1 MNEFPHLRILE
12 NEEEKQSIDDAS
24 FVTARENFTMDRRRT
39 LLSAGRRP
47 MISLGGVE
55 ISRLDRSQGSA
66 MAGNR
71 GVYKAVVRGL
81 TCVQSGVSRRTAA
94 APRLLYSY

>member
-1 MNEFPHLRILE
+1 
-12 NEEEKQSIDDAS
+12 
-24 FVTARENFTMDRRRT
+24 
-39 LLSAGRRP
+39 

-71 GVYKAVVRGL
+71 GVYKTVVWGL
-81 TCVQSGVSRRTAA
+81 SGAHKRIV
-94 APRLLYSY
+94 LLPYCISTVGDIPPALALQFTVWTVTPSGKMV